1 MTTARQSL
9 SVRLRLPGRPYSIK
23 PPRGLTHFKPTW
35 GGGGGR
41 CLIETGRV
49 FERGAYQEPIT
60 WSEQLPRPLVTA
72 FSRTI
77 LFLERFWRKF
87 RISDNRASNSWF
99 TLRYTII
106 IIYEKSAVGGR
117 WKQEWARAH
126 NCWCC
131 FEGGGSEKLWK
142 TFLLWFSWQLW
153 VEYFFLSSFSLCNV
167 YVKQWRSASS
177 LCWRVALRIPLHAF
191 KFIYSLNSTQLQGEQ
206 TGSCI

>member
-1 MTTARQSL
+1 MWPPLWLWRWLPPVSHCPSGYVYPDDHTQL
-9 SVRLRLPGRPYSIK
+9 SPPG
-23 PPRGLTHFKPTW
+23 GLLISNPLE
-35 GGGGGR
+35 GGGGR

-131 FEGGGSEKLWK
+131 FEGRRKWK
-142 TFLLWFSWQLW
+142 AVEDLSSMIFLAIMGWI
-153 VEYFFLSSFSLCNV
+153 FFLIFL
-167 YVKQWRSASS
+167 
-177 LCWRVALRIPLHAF
+177 
-191 KFIYSLNSTQLQGEQ
+191 FIM
-206 TGSCI
+206 